1 MKAEYK
7 LFYKDGYMREF
18 EAQVL
23 RCERS
28 GENWEI
34 ELDRTAFFPEGGG
47 EPGDTGFIGAARVLD
62 TIEKNGAILHVTSA
76 PLEPGETVKCVVDWE
91 RRFDFM
97 QQHSGEHLFSGSA
110 ARRYGCTNVG
120 FHIGADIVTLDLD
133 KELTAEQIETI
144 ETDVNEAIWK
154 NLPVKVM
161 YPSPEELKRLSY
173 RSKKELEG
181 DVRIVYIDD
190 SDMCACCGIHVAR
203 TGEIGMLK
211 VVEHKRY
218 KGGVRITILCGRR
231 ALEDYRGKTRSVAA
245 VSALLSAK
253 PEEIAPAAERLL
265 RLSDELSFNIGR
277 LRGEMISLRAQQVSE
292 ECEKICVLAQ
302 GLDAEGVWKLSDELA
317 KRYPAAAAVSE
328 LREGKTA
335 YAVISREDGLREF
348 TARLNSALSGRGGG
362 RPPLVR
368 GTAQCSA
375 EQAGGFF
382 AAEGWKTVRL

>member
-1 MKAEYK
+1 MLTKDRIY
-7 LFYKDGYMREF
+7 YKDGYLSEF
-18 EAQVL
+18 EAEVVS
-23 RCERS
+23 CVRS

-34 ELDRTAFFPEGGG
+34 ELSDTAFFPEGGG
-47 EPGDTGFIGAARVLD
+47 EPGDTGRIGPAAVLD
-62 TIEKNGAILHVTSA
+62 TLEKNGAVVHVADS
-76 PLEPGETVKCVVDWE
+76 PLKPGEKAKCTVDFA

-97 QQHSGEHLFSGSA
+97 QQHSGEHIFSGSA
-110 ARRYGCTNVG
+110 ARRYGCANVG

-133 KELTAEQIETI
+133 RELTAEQIETI

-154 NLPVKVM
+154 NLPVEVM
-161 YPSPEELKRLSY
+161 YPSKEELEKLDY

-181 DVRIVYIDD
+181 EVRIVSIDG

-203 TGEIGMLK
+203 TGEIGVLK
-211 VVEHKRY
+211 VVDHKRY
-218 KGGVRITILCGRR
+218 KGGVRISILCGRR
-231 ALEDYRGKTRSVAA
+231 ALEDYRRKTASVAA

-265 RLSDELSFNIGR
+265 KLSDEQAYEIGA
-277 LRGEMISLRAQQVSE
+277 LRGELIALQARQVTE
-292 ECEKICVLAQ
+292 ECEKICVIAQ

-317 KRYPAAAAVSE
+317 KRYPCAAAVSE
-328 LREGKTA
+328 AEGGKTA
-335 YAVISREDGLREF
+335 YAVISREDGLKEF

-375 EQAGGFF
+375 RQAGSFF
-382 AAEGWKTVRL
+382 EAEGWKAVRL

>member
-1 MKAEYK
+1 MLTKDRLY
-7 LFYKDGYMREF
+7 YKDGYMREF
-18 EAQVL
+18 EAQVTSSV
-23 RCERS
+23 RN
-28 GENWEI
+28 GETWET
-34 ELDRTAFFPEGGG
+34 ELSETAFFPEGGG
-47 EPGDTGFIGAARVLD
+47 EPGDTGRIGSAAVLD
-62 TIEKNGAILHVTSA
+62 TFERNGAVLHVTDA
-76 PLEPGETVKCVVDWE
+76 PLTPGETVKCVVDWE

-97 QQHSGEHLFSGSA
+97 QQHSGEHIFTGSA
-110 ARRYGCTNVG
+110 ARRYGCSNVG
-120 FHIGADIVTLDLD
+120 FHIGAEAVTLDLD
-133 KELTAEQIETI
+133 RELTAEQIETV

-161 YPSPEELKRLSY
+161 YPSPEELKTLEY

-181 DVRIVYIDD
+181 DVRIVYIDG

-211 VVEHKRY
+211 VVDHKRY
-218 KGGVRITILCGRR
+218 KGGVRISILCGRR

-265 RLSDELSFNIGR
+265 KLSDEQAYEIGA
-277 LRGEMISLRAQQVSE
+277 LRGEMISMQAKQVRE
-292 ECEKICVLAQ
+292 ECEKICVIAQ

-317 KRYPAAAAVSE
+317 KRYSCAAAVSE
-328 LREGKTA
+328 TAGGKTA
-335 YAVISREDGLREF
+335 YAVISREDGLKEF

-375 EQAGGFF
+375 QEAGSFF
-382 AAEGWKTVRL
+382 EAEGWKAVRL